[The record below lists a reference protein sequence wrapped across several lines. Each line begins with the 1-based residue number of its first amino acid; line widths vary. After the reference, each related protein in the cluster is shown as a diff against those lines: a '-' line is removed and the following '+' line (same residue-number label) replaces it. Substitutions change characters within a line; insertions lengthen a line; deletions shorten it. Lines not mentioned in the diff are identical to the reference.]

1 MWAEDPPFVGC
12 GYERNDREMTRKL
25 ASQFW
30 YYCARD
36 PIIPAAALCL
46 RVVLLRPLHP
56 DSASIWTLK
65 KEKNYPELEKREK
78 NTWDR
83 RKEWQGGD
91 KVKGRENVI
100 ESAGRRPITQLW
112 QGLSLSLS
120 LVRISTSSQLSS
132 VPNWS
137 LYVPRSR
144 SLPSPRLNRW
154 FVIPILETKQIGCT
168 GKNRKIGKGSGE
180 HGEVERE
187 KLLQNTE
194 TTRRS
199 KMEMPE
205 IQVF

>member
-1 MWAEDPPFVGC
+1 MWAEDPPFISC

-46 RVVLLRPLHP
+46 RVVLLRLPALHP

-65 KEKNYPELEKREK
+65 KEKNYPELEKGEK

-100 ESAGRRPITQLW
+100 ESVGRSPADNSTVAR
-112 QGLSLSLS
+112 SLSLS
-120 LVRISTSSQLSS
+120 LWCVFPRHPNSRRYRTGHSTSPARAHYPPP
-132 VPNWS
+132 V
-137 LYVPRSR
+137 
-144 SLPSPRLNRW
+144 
-154 FVIPILETKQIGCT
+154 
-168 GKNRKIGKGSGE
+168 
-180 HGEVERE
+180 
-187 KLLQNTE
+187 
-194 TTRRS
+194 
-199 KMEMPE
+199 
-205 IQVF
+205 